1 MRPNSPKRPLLA
13 SCMLVTPAE
22 VAGGRLDC
30 QRGRVLNGELV
41 FQGGPNQMAQIQNG
55 SMERR
60 IAEILIQ
67 ELKLENVTPDT
78 FDANC
83 DLVKELGIDSMDLTT
98 VVLVL
103 QGEYKVKFDEDSYPT
118 LTTVR
123 AIAEQIR
130 QLQGTVS

>member
-1 MRPNSPKRPLLA
+1 MSQ
-13 SCMLVTPAE
+13 T
-22 VAGGRLDC
+22 
-30 QRGRVLNGELV
+30 
-41 FQGGPNQMAQIQNG
+41 QNG

-78 FDANC
+78 FDVTT

-103 QGEYKVKFDEDSYPT
+103 QGEYKVKFDEDSYPS

-123 AIAEQIR
+123 AIADQIL

>member
-1 MRPNSPKRPLLA
+1 MLKGEAA
-13 SCMLVTPAE
+13 SE
-22 VAGGRLDC
+22 GGRT
-30 QRGRVLNGELV
+30 
-41 FQGGPNQMAQIQNG
+41 QMSQTQNG

-78 FDANC
+78 FDVTT

-103 QGEYKVKFDEDSYPT
+103 QGEYQVKFDEDSYPS

-123 AIAEQIR
+123 AIAAQVK
-130 QLQGTVS
+130 QLQGVVT

>member
-1 MRPNSPKRPLLA
+1 MPQ
-13 SCMLVTPAE
+13 T
-22 VAGGRLDC
+22 
-30 QRGRVLNGELV
+30 
-41 FQGGPNQMAQIQNG
+41 QNV

-78 FDANC
+78 FDASC
-83 DLVKELGIDSMDLTT
+83 DLVKDLGIDSMDLTT

-103 QGEYKVKFDEDSYPT
+103 QGEYKVKFDEDSYPS
-118 LTTVR
+118 LTTVC

-130 QLQGTVS
+130 QLQGPVS

>member
-1 MRPNSPKRPLLA
+1 MP
-13 SCMLVTPAE
+13 
-22 VAGGRLDC
+22 
-30 QRGRVLNGELV
+30 
-41 FQGGPNQMAQIQNG
+41 QMEIG
-55 SMERR
+55 LMERR

-78 FDANC
+78 FDVNT

-103 QGEYKVKFDEDSYPT
+103 QGEYKVKFDEDTYPT

-123 AIAEQIR
+123 AIADQIR
-130 QLQGTVS
+130 QLQGTAS